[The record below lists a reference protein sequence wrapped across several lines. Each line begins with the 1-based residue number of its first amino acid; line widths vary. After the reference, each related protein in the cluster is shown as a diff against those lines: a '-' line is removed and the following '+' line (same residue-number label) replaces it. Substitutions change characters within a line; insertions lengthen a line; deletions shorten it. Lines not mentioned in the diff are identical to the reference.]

1 MNDRSNS
8 PERAPVSAL
17 DGTSWKVLI
26 LVVLLAVI
34 FWLFMT
40 RSAPQVADTHPAVGS
55 APPTF
60 DLVQLIPASPQ
71 PEISQPEQTAE
82 PAAGAAA
89 EPATLVGLPQ
99 TGKVTLLHIWGTWCP
114 PCRLEYP
121 ELVELARE
129 LESEP
134 GFQFV
139 TISCGGGGPDEYEP
153 LQADTLA
160 YYREIGAGELLT
172 YADLKGATRRSLMEQ
187 LNESVVYPT
196 TVLVS
201 PEQRIAAVW
210 LGYSPAGVSEMRQ
223 AIEDLLPQAL

>member
-1 MNDRSNS
+1 MNNRSNS
-8 PERAPVSAL
+8 PAAAQVSAM

-26 LVVLLAVI
+26 LVVLLAVM

-40 RSAPQVADTHPAVGS
+40 RSAPQVAQSHPAVGS
-55 APPTF
+55 PAPTL
-60 DLVQLIPASPQ
+60 DLVQLIPAADSPD
-71 PEISQPEQTAE
+71 PS
-82 PAAGAAA
+82 PAAPPAELAAETAAA
-89 EPATLVGLPQ
+89 PATLVGLPEA
-99 TGKVTLLHIWGTWCP
+99 GKVTLLHIWGTWCP

-134 GFQFV
+134 GFEFV
-139 TISCGGGGPDEYEP
+139 TISCGGGGPDEFEP
-153 LQADTLA
+153 LQAETIA
-160 YYREIGAGELLT
+160 YYRQIEAGELLT
-172 YADLKGATRRSLMEQ
+172 YADLNARTRRSLMEQ

-210 LGYSPAGVSEMRQ
+210 LGYAPSGVSEMRQ
-223 AIEDLLPQAL
+223 AIKDLLPQAL

>member
-8 PERAPVSAL
+8 PEPEQVSAM

-40 RSAPQVADTHPAVGS
+40 RSAPQVANTHPAVGS
-55 APPTF
+55 PAPTF
-60 DLVQLIPASPQ
+60 ALVQLIPASPQ
-71 PEISQPEQTAE
+71 PEIPPQEQPAE
-82 PAAGAAA
+82 LVAGAAA

-99 TGKVTLLHIWGTWCP
+99 AGKVTLLHIWGTWCP

-121 ELVELARE
+121 ELVEMTNELA
-129 LESEP
+129 SEP

-153 LQADTLA
+153 LQAETLA

-223 AIEDLLPQAL
+223 AAMDLLQQSP